1 MKISKQI
8 TNAAKTAC
16 AYISAMAKWVL
27 FSLVIG
33 VLCGLIGVL
42 FHHSVSEGTHLRECY
57 PYLLFLLPVAGV
69 VIVFLYHICGL
80 DNDKGTNTIIL
91 AVREKG
97 KVSPLLAPAI
107 FVATV
112 LTHMFGGSSG
122 REGAALQIGGGI
134 GSSVAKLFRL
144 KERNTFVLI
153 MCGMSALFSAVFGT
167 PITATIFTLEVASVG
182 IMHYSVL
189 FPALLSALIAKT
201 VALYFGGETTKFVLM
216 NIPAF
221 DYVTLL
227 KVAVLSIGAGLLSI
241 LFIVLM
247 HNVTKLG
254 SKLIPN
260 KYLKIIL
267 GAVIVIILTCL
278 VGNFNYNGAGM
289 GMITAALESGTAPTF
304 AFVLKIVFTV
314 ITLSSGFKGGEI
326 VPSFFIGST
335 FGVTASVLLRLDP
348 SFAAAIGLIA
358 FFCGVVN
365 CPLATIVLSIE
376 LFGAE
381 GLLYFAV
388 AVAIS
393 YVISGNY
400 SLYSAQKIVYS
411 KIHSSFVDENTT
423 C

>member
-1 MKISKQI
+1 MTISKI
-8 TNAAKTAC
+8 TDAAKTVGE
-16 AYISAMAKWVL
+16 YISAMVKWVL
-27 FSLVIG
+27 FSLITG

-42 FHHSVSEGTHLRECY
+42 FHHIVRKGTHLRECY
-57 PYLLFLLPVAGV
+57 NYLLFLLPVAGV
-69 VIVFLYHICGL
+69 IIVFLYHICGL
-80 DNDKGTNTIIL
+80 DNDKGTDTILL

-97 KVSPLLAPAI
+97 KISPFLAPVI
-107 FVATV
+107 FAATA
-112 LTHMFGGSSG
+112 LTHTFGGSSG

-134 GSSVAKLFRL
+134 GSGIAKLFRL
-144 KERNTFVLI
+144 KERNTSVLI

-167 PITATIFTLEVASVG
+167 PVTAAIFTLEVASVG

-189 FPALLSALIAKT
+189 FPALLSSLIAKT

-221 DYVTLL
+221 DYVTLI
-227 KVAVLSIGAGLLSI
+227 KVAVLSTGAGLLSI

-247 HNVTKLG
+247 HETTKLG
-254 SKLIPN
+254 SKLITN
-260 KYLKIIL
+260 KYLKIIS

-289 GMITAALESGTAPTF
+289 DVITAALESGTAPTF
-304 AFVLKIVFTV
+304 AFILKIVFTV

-326 VPSFFIGST
+326 VPSFYIGST
-335 FGVTASVLLRLDP
+335 FGVTASVLLGLNS
-348 SFAAAIGLIA
+348 SFSAAIGLIA

-365 CPLATIVLSIE
+365 CPLAAIVLSIE

-381 GLLYFAV
+381 GLLYFAAAV
-388 AVAIS
+388 AVS

-400 SLYSAQKIVYS
+400 SLYSSQRIVYS
-411 KIHSSFVDENTT
+411 KIHSSFVEENTI